1 MLEELHKINYNFISN
16 NLYICLGERLR
27 YRQKQGDKSVET
39 KMNQDEEI
47 KRLYMEMYDS
57 LISYAYAVLQNNA
70 LAEEAVQETFR
81 IACVKPN
88 ALFVSKNPKGWIVN
102 TLKNVINNT
111 KRSRAK
117 MNSLLVSLLQ
127 SNKWNITG
135 CYDEVDV
142 DVLYSNLLGDAD
154 YQLLKKVALE
164 QKTLLEISYELG
176 ISVEACTKRV
186 QRARKALRKK
196 LSENEK

>member
-1 MLEELHKINYNFISN
+1 M
-16 NLYICLGERLR
+16 GERLR

-88 ALFVSKNPKGWIVN
+88 ALFDSKNPKGWIVN

-127 SNKWNITG
+127 SNKWNIKG

-164 QKTLLEISYELG
+164 QKTLLEISCELG

>member
-70 LAEEAVQETFR
+70 LSEEAVQETFR

-88 ALFVSKNPKGWIVN
+88 ALFDSKNPKGWIVN

-127 SNKWNITG
+127 SNKWSIKG

-164 QKTLLEISYELG
+164 QKTLLEISCELG

>member
-1 MLEELHKINYNFISN
+1 
-16 NLYICLGERLR
+16 
-27 YRQKQGDKSVET
+27 
-39 KMNQDEEI
+39 
-47 KRLYMEMYDS
+47 
-57 LISYAYAVLQNNA
+57 
-70 LAEEAVQETFR
+70 
-81 IACVKPN
+81 
-88 ALFVSKNPKGWIVN
+88 
-102 TLKNVINNT
+102 
-111 KRSRAK
+111 

-127 SNKWNITG
+127 LNQWNTKG

-164 QKTLLEISYELG
+164 QKTLLEISCELG